1 MTKRKREEDERPELQ
16 MLDTC
21 LDQPLTTN
29 QEVGATQIGSLSAGL
44 PVPEN
49 RPTDCTEA
57 AFAATSP
64 SYVGETPSSDEVAT
78 ETTSAALEGGFGPF
92 WALLARAGYTVW

>member
-1 MTKRKREEDERPELQ
+1 

-21 LDQPLTTN
+21 LDQPLTTT
-29 QEVGATQIGSLSAGL
+29 QEVGATQTGSLPADL

-57 AFAATSP
+57 AFADTS
-64 SYVGETPSSDEVAT
+64 SFYVVETPSLDEVAT
-78 ETTSAALEGGFGPF
+78 ETTSIALEGKFGPF
-92 WALLARAGYTVW
+92 WALFARAGYTVW